1 MIADTYLSR
10 SGRHIPGYI
19 TNQNIRTHFLSS
31 RRLQEGV
38 PVRDSPGELFGKA
51 RGCRFLIPRIQS
63 WKQWQTIGNAA
74 ARGSPRAP
82 LKLRDKQFN
91 DIFES
96 LWHYRIG
103 KVEDFLNVGIEFG
116 QLAFEKLLLC
126 DHAAHQ
132 QIQSGI
138 LAAGSQAFLG
148 RVSERLSFSCPE
160 SAAAHPMSR
169 LSSRRRESRPIA
181 LALEPL

>member
-1 MIADTYLSR
+1 
-10 SGRHIPGYI
+10 
-19 TNQNIRTHFLSS
+19 
-31 RRLQEGV
+31 
-38 PVRDSPGELFGKA
+38 
-51 RGCRFLIPRIQS
+51 
-63 WKQWQTIGNAA
+63 
-74 ARGSPRAP
+74 
-82 LKLRDKQFN
+82 
-91 DIFES
+91 
-96 LWHYRIG
+96 
-103 KVEDFLNVGIEFG
+103 VGIEFG